1 MTTPAFTRLA
11 LGTSAAAALL
21 VGCGGWRSP
30 TGALGMLPQTGG
42 ITARIDQERSW
53 MLPQARSEDLLYIS
67 DYYGVHIFSYP
78 KVQHVGDIYGFA
90 SPAGLC
96 SNQSGD
102 VFVTDTQT
110 YHVYEYAHGST
121 KRLKTLYDNYV
132 DFNPVD
138 CSVDLNTGD
147 VATAS
152 LDAAFVVIFPKAKE
166 VPKVYYDRHAS
177 MYHCAYD
184 DKGDLFVDQIS
195 TRPHNYI
202 GELAKGKTT
211 FRNYLLDGRIAHSGG
226 IQFDGQRVAIE
237 DLKSLVVYRLSFS
250 GNDAIVVGTTPLMGA
265 KYLYQYSIQRK
276 ALIGP
281 DLYGDVYFW
290 KYPKGGSP
298 VSAIQGFTDPYG
310 STISA
315 GH

>member
-1 MTTPAFTRLA
+1 MTTPAFLRFA
-11 LGTSAAAALL
+11 LGTSIAAALL
-21 VGCGGWRSP
+21 AGCGGWRSP
-30 TGALGMLPQTGG
+30 IDAPSMLPQTRA
-42 ITARIDQERSW
+42 TSRQVDRNKSW
-53 MLPQARSEDLLYIS
+53 ILPEAKSEDLLYIS

-78 KVQHVGDIYGFA
+78 KARHVGDIYGFA

-132 DFNPVD
+132 DFNPID
-138 CSVDLNTGD
+138 CSVDPTTRN
-147 VATAS
+147 VAVAS

-166 VPKVYYDRHAS
+166 APKVYYDRHAS

-184 DKGDLFVDQIS
+184 DKGDLFVDQVY
-195 TRPHNYI
+195 TRHHNYI

-211 FRNYLLDGRIAHSGG
+211 FRNYLLDGRVAHSGG

-237 DLKSLVVYRLSFS
+237 DLKSLIVYRLGFS
-250 GNDAIVVGTTPLMGA
+250 GNDAIVVGTTPLSGA
-265 KYLYQYSIQRK
+265 KYIYQYWIQGK
-276 ALIGP
+276 TLIGP
-281 DLYGDVYFW
+281 DLYGDVYLW
-290 KYPKGGSP
+290 KYPEGGSP
-298 VSAIQGFTDPYG
+298 VSAIQGFTEPYG
-310 STISA
+310 STVSVSP
-315 GH
+315 

>member
-1 MTTPAFTRLA
+1 
-11 LGTSAAAALL
+11 
-21 VGCGGWRSP
+21 
-30 TGALGMLPQTGG
+30 MLPE
-42 ITARIDQERSW
+42 AK
-53 MLPQARSEDLLYIS
+53 SEDLLYVS

-78 KVQHVGDIYGFA
+78 KAQHVGDLYGFG

-110 YHVYEYAHGST
+110 YNVYEYAHGGT

-138 CSVDLNTGD
+138 CSVDPTTGD
-147 VATAS
+147 LAVAS
-152 LDAAFVVIFPKAKE
+152 LDAAFVVLFPKAKE
-166 VPKVYYDRHAS
+166 TPKAYYDRYAS

-184 DKGDLFVDQIS
+184 DKGDLFVDQVY
-195 TRPHNYI
+195 TRHHNYI
-202 GELAKGKTT
+202 GELAKATTT
-211 FRNYLLDGRIAHSGG
+211 FRNYVLDGRIAHSGG

-237 DLKSLVVYRLSFS
+237 DLTSLIVYRLSFS
-250 GNDAIVVGTTPLMGA
+250 GDDAIVVGSTPLSGA
-265 KYLYQYSIQRK
+265 KFLYQYSIQRK
-276 ALIGP
+276 TLIGP

-298 VSAIQGFTDPYG
+298 VSTIQGFTVPYG
-310 STISA
+310 STVSVTPK
-315 GH
+315 